1 MRSNNITKARTAFDI
16 AYEFGFRLNTG
27 CRPLGVGR
35 PDGHRAAHDD
45 LYALSACGTAHEG
58 APLRQAVRAVD
69 SDTARG
75 RCEESQAP
83 ADRSSRRTVPA
94 ADTVE
99 HAARAERAGCGNLPL
114 DGPRRRRHENRLPGP
129 PAPGPPQRAQ
139 EALGPSDA
147 RPAARQARVAPLVP
161 DRTIRAPVAIAGR
174 DAGDRAHRSGGSHR
188 DGRVTRRIDEIGRAH
203 V

>member
-1 MRSNNITKARTAFDI
+1 MAPAALIPPAIYRVMSDAQVITA
-16 AYEFGFRLNTG
+16 

-45 LYALSACGTAHEG
+45 LYPLSACGTAHEG
-58 APLRQAVRAVD
+58 APLPQAFRAVD

-75 RCEESQAP
+75 RCEESPAP
-83 ADRSSRRTVPA
+83 ADRSCRRTVTA

-99 HAARAERAGCGNLPL
+99 HAARAERAGCGDLPP

-129 PAPGPPQRAQ
+129 PPPAPAQRAQ

-161 DRTIRAPVAIAGR
+161 DRPIRAPVAIAGR
-174 DAGDRAHRSGGSHR
+174 DPGDRAHPTGGHPAHR
-188 DGRVTRRIDEIGRAH
+188 P
-203 V
+203 

>member
-1 MRSNNITKARTAFDI
+1 MRSNNITKARTASDI
-16 AYEFGFRLNTG
+16 AYELGFRLNTG

-35 PDGHRAAHDD
+35 PDGHRVGDDD
-45 LYALSACGTAHEG
+45 LHPLSACGTAHEG
-58 APLRQAVRAVD
+58 APLRQAVRALD

-83 ADRSSRRTVPA
+83 ADRSSRGTVPA

-129 PAPGPPQRAQ
+129 PAPAPPQCAQ
-139 EALGPSDA
+139 EAPGPSDA
-147 RPAARQARVAPLVP
+147 RPAARQARVAALVP
-161 DRTIRAPVAIAGR
+161 DRPIRAPVA
-174 DAGDRAHRSGGSHR
+174 
-188 DGRVTRRIDEIGRAH
+188 VTRCD
-203 V
+203 